1 MYFHQ
6 IFSSTS
12 RCLLYL
18 HHDKTPQLALLSVT
32 ALYSSFL
39 LLCVIFCSESSTR
52 IMFSL
57 GGLAARE
64 RRVRKS
70 EQLYA
75 SAEADPSQDVPPEM
89 KGLQKIAVDFSHIPL
104 QPANP
109 PLTIMRNGT
118 YVTQKETVLTFLC
131 HDRLQSR
138 VSISMENR
146 SIFHIEGA
154 RWGTSWS
161 WRRKVFDDMTGA
173 HMFDFRHESVSLKN
187 GWIVHNAEN
196 EKLCSLVHKRFFTKT
211 HSGIVA
217 TIHTQAGQDV
227 NVDMQPRDGCKPRRS
242 SLSTY
247 TNHPYISTPRRA
259 KH

>member
-1 MYFHQ
+1 
-6 IFSSTS
+6 
-12 RCLLYL
+12 
-18 HHDKTPQLALLSVT
+18 
-32 ALYSSFL
+32 
-39 LLCVIFCSESSTR
+39 
-52 IMFSL
+52 MFSL

-75 SAEADPSQDVPPEM
+75 SAEADSSRDVPPEM
-89 KGLQKIAVDFSHIPL
+89 KGLQKIAVDFSRIPL
-104 QPANP
+104 QPAKP
-109 PLTIMRNGT
+109 SFIMMHNSN
-118 YVTQKETVLTFLC
+118 YVTEKETVLTVLC

-138 VSISMENR
+138 VNIYMEDR
-146 SIFHIEGA
+146 SLFHVEGA

-196 EKLCSLVHKRFFTKT
+196 GRLCSLVHRKFFTKT

-217 TIHTQAGQDV
+217 TMYPSAGQDV
-227 NVDMQPRDGCKPRRS
+227 KVNMQPRDGCKPQTNLLSPVTNYTLAHPEDEYLTGKQWQPHQQLTLATKS
-242 SLSTY
+242 SHAY
-247 TNHPYISTPRRA
+247 TR
-259 KH
+259 

>member
-1 MYFHQ
+1 
-6 IFSSTS
+6 
-12 RCLLYL
+12 
-18 HHDKTPQLALLSVT
+18 
-32 ALYSSFL
+32 
-39 LLCVIFCSESSTR
+39 
-52 IMFSL
+52 MFSL

-75 SAEADPSQDVPPEM
+75 SAEADSSQDVPPGM
-89 KGLQKIAVDFSHIPL
+89 KGLQKIAVDFSQIPL
-104 QPANP
+104 EPAKP
-109 PLTIMRNGT
+109 SLTMMRNGN
-118 YVTQKETVLTFLC
+118 YVTEKETVLTVLC

-138 VSISMENR
+138 VSISMENK
-146 SIFHIEGA
+146 SLFHVEGA

-196 EKLCSLVHKRFFTKT
+196 EKLCSLVHKQFFTKT

-227 NVDMQPRDGCKPRRS
+227 NVDLHPRDRCKPRRN
-242 SLSTY
+242 SLSAY
-247 TNHPYISTPRRA
+247 TNRPCTSIPGRMKY
-259 KH
+259 